1 VTRAGPRAGRRRLS
15 AIVTYAGSPVP
26 TDDAIAALAQHTPA
40 AVDTRIM
47 TLGEAN
53 AAFGQAGDGLMCLLD
68 AQVRT
73 QPGWLEP
80 LLDVLDARG
89 GRNEVVGATACVVDG
104 DGRVLEAGTMVALDG
119 AWYPVGAGID
129 ADDPGVR
136 FARPVDGSSR
146 LLVLERDAFLRIGGL
161 DEAFTTF
168 PAAVMDLCFRLAEIG
183 GTVWYEPSSRVT
195 WAPASLGVGDAQPV
209 EAERAAVREG
219 HRAALEHRPI
229 VEDLDRFPHRAVAV
243 RDALALDRVLLIDD
257 RVPHH
262 DRGAG
267 DPRMRQIVEEMITLW
282 PQARITLLAADPT
295 GAGQY
300 GPALLEQ
307 GIEVV
312 WPSDIEAWLL
322 TRLFHYSVV
331 VVSRPH
337 NFGRFD
343 EALRRTQPQARRVYD
358 VEALFFRRLDRMKP
372 VVDSQPDRDAL
383 RELLRRD
390 RTWEVTAAA
399 EADAAWCVTAEE
411 EAVLSS
417 FAPSTAR
424 FPLAYFADA
433 RSDPPGFAS
442 RSDLLFFAGFLAGA
456 GSANEDAVLQVVE
469 EIMPRLWKH
478 DAALKLHIVG
488 ADPTPAVR
496 VLDSELVNVVGHVD
510 DPRPWL
516 DRALVHVAPMRFG
529 SGLKLRFVET
539 IAAGLPLVTSSVG
552 AEGLGLVELTGA
564 LVADDPDAQ
573 ASRVLDLIT
582 DRSRWEEV
590 QRRVIAVAAERF
602 SRERFRSDLFEAMSH
617 LGVAPPAGLD
627 AS

>member
-1 VTRAGPRAGRRRLS
+1 
-15 AIVTYAGSPVP
+15 
-26 TDDAIAALAQHTPA
+26 
-40 AVDTRIM
+40 
-47 TLGEAN
+47 
-53 AAFGQAGDGLMCLLD
+53 
-68 AQVRT
+68 
-73 QPGWLEP
+73 
-80 LLDVLDARG
+80 
-89 GRNEVVGATACVVDG
+89 
-104 DGRVLEAGTMVALDG
+104 MVARDG
-119 AWYPVGAGID
+119 AWYPVGAGME
-129 ADDPGVR
+129 AGDPAVG

-146 LLVLERDAFLRIGGL
+146 LLVLGREAFLRIGGL

-168 PAAVMDLCFRLAEIG
+168 SAAAMDLCFRLAEIG

-195 WAPASLGVGDAQPV
+195 WAPASLAVGDEQPV
-209 EAERAAVREG
+209 EAERATVREG
-219 HRAALEHRPI
+219 HRAALEHRPV

-243 RDALALDRVLLIDD
+243 RDALALDRVLVIDD

-267 DPRMRQIVEEMITLW
+267 DPRMRQIVEEMTSLW

-300 GPALLEQ
+300 APAFLEQ

-312 WPSDIEAWLL
+312 WASDVEAWLQ

-343 EALRRTQPQARRVYD
+343 EVLRRTQPQALRVYD

-417 FAPSTAR
+417 VAPSTAR
-424 FPLAYFADA
+424 FPLAYFAEA
-433 RSDPPGFAS
+433 SSHPPGFAS

-456 GSANEDAVLQVVE
+456 GSANEDAVLYVVD

-478 DAALKLHIVG
+478 DAALKLHVVG

-496 VLDSELVNVVGHVD
+496 SLDGDLVNVVGHVA

-516 DRALVHVAPMRFG
+516 DRTLVHVAPMRFG

-539 IAAGLPLVTSSVG
+539 IAAGQPLVTSSVG
-552 AEGLGLVELTGA
+552 AEGLGLAEHTGV
-564 LVADDPDAQ
+564 LVADDPDMQ
-573 ASRVLDLIT
+573 ASLVLDLIS

-590 QRRVIAVAAERF
+590 QRGVLTVAAERF
-602 SRERFRSDLFEAMSH
+602 SRERFRSDLVEAMSR
-617 LGVAPPAGLD
+617 LGVAPPPARD
-627 AS
+627 AL

>member
-1 VTRAGPRAGRRRLS
+1 VTRAGGRRLS
-15 AIVTYAGSPVP
+15 AIVIATGSQVP
-26 TDDAIAALAQHTPA
+26 SDEALAALAEHTANP
-40 AVDTRIM
+40 VDTGIM
-47 TLGEAN
+47 TLDEAN
-53 AAFGQAGDGLMCLLD
+53 AAVGRSEDGLLCLLD
-68 AQVRT
+68 AEVRVEA
-73 QPGWLEP
+73 GWFEP
-80 LLDVLDARG
+80 LLELLDAT
-89 GRNEVVGATACVVDG
+89 GRRAEVVGATPCVVDCN
-104 DGRVLEAGTMVALDG
+104 GRVIEAGTMVARDG
-119 AWYPVGAGID
+119 AWHSVDAGIE
-129 ADDPGVR
+129 ADDPGVC
-136 FARPVDGSSR
+136 FARPVDGSSK

-161 DEAFTTF
+161 DERFATF
-168 PAAVMDLCFRLAEIG
+168 PAAVMDLSLRLAEHG

-195 WAPASLGVGDAQPV
+195 SFPAPLGFAEAQQIETDRASL
-209 EAERAAVREG
+209 RAR
-219 HRAALEHRPI
+219 HRTALDQRPI
-229 VEDLDRFPHRAVAV
+229 VEDLDKFAHRAPAA

-267 DPRMRQIVEEMITLW
+267 DPRMRQIVEEMISLW

-300 GPALLEQ
+300 APALLEQ

-312 WPSDIEAWLL
+312 WPSNVEAWLQ

-343 EALRRTQPQARRVYD
+343 EALRRSQPQALRVYD

-372 VVDSQPDRDAL
+372 VVESQPDRDAL

-417 FAPSTAR
+417 VAPSTAR
-424 FPLAYFADA
+424 FSLAYFAEA

-478 DAALKLHIVG
+478 DAALKLHVVG

-496 VLDSELVNVVGHVD
+496 ALDSELVNVVGHVE

-516 DRALVHVAPMRFG
+516 DRTLVHVAPMRFG

-552 AEGLGLVELTGA
+552 AEGLGLAELTGA
-564 LVADDPDAQ
+564 LVADDADAQ

-602 SRERFRSDLFEAMSH
+602 GRERFRSDLVEAMSH

-627 AS
+627 AF

>member
-1 VTRAGPRAGRRRLS
+1 
-15 AIVTYAGSPVP
+15 
-26 TDDAIAALAQHTPA
+26 
-40 AVDTRIM
+40 
-47 TLGEAN
+47 
-53 AAFGQAGDGLMCLLD
+53 
-68 AQVRT
+68 
-73 QPGWLEP
+73 
-80 LLDVLDARG
+80 
-89 GRNEVVGATACVVDG
+89 
-104 DGRVLEAGTMVALDG
+104 MVARDG
-119 AWYPVGAGID
+119 VWYPVEAGIE
-129 ADDPGVR
+129 ADDPRVR
-136 FARPVDGSSR
+136 FPRPVDGSSR
-146 LLVLERDAFLRIGGL
+146 LLLLEQDAFLLVGGL
-161 DEAFTTF
+161 DERFTTF
-168 PAAVMDLCFRLAEIG
+168 PVAAMDLCFRVAEHG
-183 GTVWYEPSSRVT
+183 GTVWYEPSSRVKWT
-195 WAPASLGVGDAQPV
+195 PGPLSFGAAQQLEKDRASLLA
-209 EAERAAVREG
+209 R
-219 HRAALEHRPI
+219 HRSALEHRPI
-229 VEDLDRFPHRAVAV
+229 LEDLEFAHRATAT

-282 PQARITLLAADPT
+282 PQARITLLAADPIR
-295 GAGQY
+295 AAEY
-300 GPALLEQ
+300 APALLEQ

-312 WPSDIEAWLL
+312 WPSDVDAWLT
-322 TRLFHYSVV
+322 TRLFHYSIV
-331 VVSRPH
+331 VVSRPD
-337 NFGRFD
+337 NFRRFD
-343 EALRRTQPQARRVYD
+343 EALRRTQPQALRVYD

-417 FAPSTAR
+417 VAPSTGR
-424 FPLAYFADA
+424 FPLAYFAEA

-456 GSANEDAVLQVVE
+456 GFANEDAVLQVVE

-478 DAALKLHIVG
+478 DAALKLHVVG

-496 VLDSELVNVVGHVD
+496 ALDSELVNVVGHVE

-516 DRALVHVAPMRFG
+516 DRTLVHVAPMRFG

-552 AEGLGLVELTGA
+552 AEGLGLAELTEA

-602 SRERFRSDLFEAMSH
+602 SRERFRSDLVEAMSH
-617 LGVAPPAGLD
+617 LGVAPPPASTLSRRSRARSAPRAGRRRCPSD
-627 AS
+627 GS